1 MIKQVYSNY
10 QQNKDLISVGAY
22 NPGSNPELD
31 LAVRLNPVMKAYLA
45 QDLNQSLSL
54 KESMEG
60 LTMILNEA
68 LGRRAEPQGAPEA
81 Q

>member
-1 MIKQVYSNY
+1 
-10 QQNKDLISVGAY
+10 
-22 NPGSNPELD
+22 
-31 LAVRLNPVMKAYLA
+31 MKAYLA

-60 LTMILNEA
+60 LNMILNEA
-68 LGRRAEPQGAPEA
+68 LGRRAEQQGAPEA